1 MQHEVPRA
9 LSRPRNK
16 YRTADSGYPSDGLQ
30 REERAF
36 ISAGTHRQEYR
47 SIGGGFRLRTRYTD
61 MEFDRTS
68 FIPPHEG
75 DTILPLSP
83 FFSRLVRHAHR
94 KPPRLAVRD
103 VNLGFEKTYTQFLT
117 DVLALRN
124 TLRASLGEKATRDL
138 KEGKEVY
145 VGLLAA
151 GGYEYAVGFV
161 AIVALGA
168 AVVPI
173 TLLLPVREASYFVLK
188 ARCVAVLASAAG
200 RNLGDSLSQHIKAE
214 KTLDVCCIAIAT
226 SFQPVP
232 LAPEEICLST
242 GRCSDE
248 RAFLHDCSEE
258 INSHFN
264 ITELDVI
271 LHVLPVH
278 HATGVGINFLPY
290 IFAGACVEFRSGGVD
305 IPWLWERWKQG
316 GVSVF
321 SGVPTIYLRMMRYY
335 EQRLALLPE
344 QEVNMYIKGARSLRI
359 LLCGTSALPEPVQNF
374 WSGVLGGNSRILTR
388 YGSTEAGAIFRTP
401 LDCEDVPAGSV
412 GHLAP
417 GVTIK
422 LSNGDEGEILVK
434 SPWMFAKYLHDP
446 TATAAAHDAEGFFK
460 TGDIARRE
468 GRNYFI
474 MGRSSIDILK
484 SGGYKISALDIERE
498 VLSLP
503 YIGEVMVVGVDDD
516 EYGQRIAAAVTLRDD
531 EKIYRCRGN
540 GNAGKKLTIYDLRR
554 DLRSRLAGYKMP
566 TILRVVEGELSKSAT
581 GKVVKKLEVKS
592 TTVA

>member
-1 MQHEVPRA
+1 
-9 LSRPRNK
+9 
-16 YRTADSGYPSDGLQ
+16 
-30 REERAF
+30 
-36 ISAGTHRQEYR
+36 
-47 SIGGGFRLRTRYTD
+47 

-242 GRCSDE
+242 GRYLDDNAPAVVIFTSGTTGPPKGAVMK

-531 EKIYRCRGN
+531 QKIYRCRGN

-566 TILRVVEGELSKSAT
+566 TILRVVEGELPKSAT
-581 GKVVKKLEVKS
+581 GKVVKKVLGPSFFTDNYRNDVMVQVWEKS
-592 TTVA
+592 GRQAQGKL